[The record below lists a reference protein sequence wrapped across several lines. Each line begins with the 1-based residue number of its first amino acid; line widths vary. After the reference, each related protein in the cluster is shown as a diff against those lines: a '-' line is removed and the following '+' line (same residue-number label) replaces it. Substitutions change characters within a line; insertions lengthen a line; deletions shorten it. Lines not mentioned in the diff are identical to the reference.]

1 MGRFSN
7 KIAVVTG
14 GGSGI
19 GLATARRLADE
30 GAAVV
35 IVGRDPQA
43 LDIAA
48 QSIGGAVDPVTAD
61 VAKFNDLD
69 RLFLHVRE
77 RQGRIDILYAN
88 AGIAR
93 LGPIS
98 EMAPDA
104 FDEVMN
110 VNFKGTYYTVQ
121 KALPLIA
128 DGGSIIFTSSWFT
141 EVGVAGTSAVSASK
155 AAVRNLVRT
164 LASELVGRNIRVNS
178 VSPGVIETP
187 LFGKLGLSEA
197 AAQELGAS
205 LLGTIPMKRFGSAEE
220 VASVVTFLASH
231 DASYITGIDLP
242 VDGGRTQL

>member
-1 MGRFSN
+1 
-7 KIAVVTG
+7 
-14 GGSGI
+14 
-19 GLATARRLADE
+19 
-30 GAAVV
+30 
-35 IVGRDPQA
+35 
-43 LDIAA
+43 
-48 QSIGGAVDPVTAD
+48 

-77 RQGRIDILYAN
+77 RQGRIDILFAN

>member
-1 MGRFSN
+1 MPRFSN

-19 GLATARRLADE
+19 GLAAARRLADE

-35 IVGRDPQA
+35 IVGRHPEA
-43 LDIAA
+43 LKDAA
-48 QSIGGAVDPVTAD
+48 QAIGGAVDPIAAD
-61 VAKFNDLD
+61 VAKIDDLD
-69 RLFLHVRE
+69 RLVAEVRG
-77 RQGRIDILYAN
+77 RHSRIDILFAN
-88 AGIAR
+88 AGIAK
-93 LGPIS
+93 LGPVS
-98 EMAPDA
+98 ELPPEL
-104 FDEVMN
+104 FDEVME

-121 KALPLIA
+121 KTLPLIA

-141 EVGVAGTSAVSASK
+141 EVGLAGTSVVSASK

-164 LASELVGRNIRVNS
+164 LASELVNRNIRVNS

-197 AAQELGAS
+197 AVQDLGAS
-205 LLGTIPMKRFGSAEE
+205 LLGTIPMKRFGRAEE
-220 VASVVTFLASH
+220 IASVVAFLASD

-242 VDGGRTQL
+242 VDGGRNQL

>member
-1 MGRFSN
+1 
-7 KIAVVTG
+7 
-14 GGSGI
+14 
-19 GLATARRLADE
+19 
-30 GAAVV
+30 
-35 IVGRDPQA
+35 
-43 LDIAA
+43 
-48 QSIGGAVDPVTAD
+48 
-61 VAKFNDLD
+61 
-69 RLFLHVRE
+69 
-77 RQGRIDILYAN
+77 
-88 AGIAR
+88 
-93 LGPIS
+93 
-98 EMAPDA
+98 
-104 FDEVMN
+104 
-110 VNFKGTYYTVQ
+110 
-121 KALPLIA
+121 
-128 DGGSIIFTSSWFT
+128 
-141 EVGVAGTSAVSASK
+141 VSASK